1 MAPRGAKANLATF
14 AAEPPRELELHY
26 DRNQPGILL
35 WEVPGNG
42 VCDGRAD
49 HSLDPGG
56 GIDNAHQ

>member
-1 MAPRGAKANLATF
+1 MIGTSQA
-14 AAEPPRELELHY
+14 
-26 DRNQPGILL
+26 
-35 WEVPGNG
+35 EVPGND